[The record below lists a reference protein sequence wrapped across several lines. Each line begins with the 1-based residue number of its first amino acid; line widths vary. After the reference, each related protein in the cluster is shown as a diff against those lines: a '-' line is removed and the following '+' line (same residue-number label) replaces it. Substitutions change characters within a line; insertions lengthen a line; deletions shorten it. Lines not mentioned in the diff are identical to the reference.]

1 MITKDKQNVPVSEIT
16 KENYLVPKGEE
27 KLYHVKLEVKSFDSH
42 TGKKLSHPFIQ
53 KFARID
59 FENGTLSLLRQQG
72 YDIEILHNPQEWI
85 KNHTQE
91 VADAKEKKLA
101 EARAK
106 AEKAEAE
113 KQAEREALKA
123 QLRAEIEAEMKAE
136 AKTKSKGKSKKD
148 EKPVDPAP
156 TNDDLSADPVPANED
171 PSADPA
177 PASEDPSADPAPAS
191 EDPDLM

>member
-27 KLYHVKLEVKSFDSH
+27 RLYHVKLEVKSFDSH

-85 KNHTQE
+85 KNHAEE
-91 VADAKEKKLA
+91 VAKAKEKKAA
-101 EARAK
+101 EAKAK
-106 AEKAEAE
+106 AEKEEAE

-123 QLRAEIEAEMKAE
+123 QLRAELEAE
-136 AKTKSKGKSKKD
+136 AKAKAKSKGKSKKD
-148 EKPVDPAP
+148 EKPADPA
-156 TNDDLSADPVPANED
+156 PANED

-177 PASEDPSADPAPAS
+177 PANEDPSADPAPAN

>member
-1 MITKDKQNVPVSEIT
+1 MLTKDKQNVPVSEIT

-72 YDIEILHNPQEWI
+72 YDIEVLHNPQEWI
-85 KNHTQE
+85 KNHAEE
-91 VADAKEKKLA
+91 VARAKEKKA
-101 EARAK
+101 ADAKAK
-106 AEKAEAE
+106 AERAEAE
-113 KQAEREALKA
+113 KQAERERLKA
-123 QLRAEIEAEMKAE
+123 ELRDEVEAEMKAE
-136 AKTKSKGKSKKD
+136 AKAKSKGKPKKD
-148 EKPVDPAP
+148 EKPADPAP
-156 TNDDLSADPVPANED
+156 TNENPSADPANED
-171 PSADPA
+171 TSADPA
-177 PASEDPSADPAPAS
+177 PANEDPTAEPEPVN